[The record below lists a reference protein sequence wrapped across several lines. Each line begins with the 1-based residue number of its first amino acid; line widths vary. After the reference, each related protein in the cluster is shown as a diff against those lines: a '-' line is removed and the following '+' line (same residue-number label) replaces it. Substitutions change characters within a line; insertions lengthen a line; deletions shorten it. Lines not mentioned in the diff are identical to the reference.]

1 MRLGRVNP
9 TPIAKS
15 AHEELLLFLLSK
27 NLLELFA
34 VLSAMATTWDRAI
47 SKIFLH
53 KGLSGGIGNI
63 PGLQE
68 PCWSHLGRWLLSV
81 KPLCLKTSRRQWR
94 FPPDQHISNCAC
106 FCVSIGF
113 GGA

>member
-1 MRLGRVNP
+1 MRLRRVNP

-68 PCWSHLGRWLLSV
+68 PCWSHPGRWPLSV

>member
-1 MRLGRVNP
+1 MRLRKMNH

-15 AHEELLLFLLSK
+15 AHEELLLFVLAK

-53 KGLSGGIGNI
+53 KGLSGGIGNV

-68 PCWSHLGRWLLSV
+68 PCWSHLGRWPPSV
-81 KPLCLKTSRRQWR
+81 KLLCLKTSRHRWR
-94 FPPDQHISNCAC
+94 FPPD
-106 FCVSIGF
+106 
-113 GGA
+113 